1 MGGLSLQDLFDVAA
15 TIAIVVM
22 TAILVAKSN
31 TAVDIHTTGLSFTGG

>member
-1 MGGLSLQDLFDVAA
+1 MGGLSMQDLFDVVA